1 MSCLALT
8 GPGLAVWPLLTD
20 PLFCLRINGLLQL
33 LPHEDNSGRLAFV
46 RRLFLHHSTINQE
59 FSRLASSAHLDT
71 WPKCQ
76 CSLSTYTSPCRRWFT
91 TKMPFFTF
99 PCRRWVA
106 PRQTFTCP
114 CRRWG
119 ATRLPIYSCPC
130 IRWVAT
136 NLPTFTSPCRSW
148 DTTRLPTFTCP
159 CRRWGAPDCLQSPT
173 ASVQPTNW
181 PCPASPAPCC
191 GGGRTPW
198 PSSCCRWPPSP
209 AALARQSHHGR
220 DCPRHELV

>member
-1 MSCLALT
+1 MPVQPVNLHQSLQEVGRHQAAL
-8 GPGLAVWPLLTD
+8 L
-20 PLFCLRINGLLQL
+20 
-33 LPHEDNSGRLAFV
+33 
-46 RRLFLHHSTINQE
+46 
-59 FSRLASSAHLDT
+59 
-71 WPKCQ
+71 
-76 CSLSTYTSPCRRWFT
+76 
-91 TKMPFFTF
+91 TF

-191 GGGRTPW
+191 GEEEHRGPHPVVGGHHLQQPW
-198 PSSCCRWPPSP
+198 PASLTMAEIAP
-209 AALARQSHHGR
+209 ATNWCDNCQGKLSHR
-220 DCPRHELV
+220 

>member
-1 MSCLALT
+1 MPVQPVNLHQSLQEVGRHQAAL
-8 GPGLAVWPLLTD
+8 L
-20 PLFCLRINGLLQL
+20 
-33 LPHEDNSGRLAFV
+33 
-46 RRLFLHHSTINQE
+46 
-59 FSRLASSAHLDT
+59 
-71 WPKCQ
+71 
-76 CSLSTYTSPCRRWFT
+76 
-91 TKMPFFTF
+91 TF

-198 PSSCCRWPPSP
+198 PSSCRRWPPSP